1 MLVYGTDTA
10 TDRCN
15 IFETLVPEW
24 KYPKLQKYMLR
35 DIDLQQRDRSQW
47 DQSLSYCN
55 GVIKKSFQPE
65 FFKLG
70 DPTPGQANDCS
81 GTHFIVDNRLDLN
94 KGSLGAAEDYSKRLP
109 ETVHEN
115 PELKEMCSAGFSS
128 PAVLHSKNYDDY

>member
-65 FFKLG
+65 FSKLG
-70 DPTPGQANDCS
+70 DPYQGKPMTVQVPIS
-81 GTHFIVDNRLDLN
+81 LLITDLI
-94 KGSLGAAEDYSKRLP
+94 
-109 ETVHEN
+109 
-115 PELKEMCSAGFSS
+115 
-128 PAVLHSKNYDDY
+128 